1 MNTSNSPFK
10 FLEPY
15 TQEDSDLFFGRDVD
29 IEVLYE
35 MTQKSKLILV
45 YGQSGSGKTSLI
57 QSGLSSK
64 FSEADW
70 LGVWVRRRN
79 NINTSVI
86 EEINKQLE
94 TPLGKEV
101 SLKDAVSDLY
111 LDYLTPVYLVFDQ
124 FEELFI
130 SGDATEQANFYQ
142 SIKEVVQAKGRTT
155 CILVIREEYLAYLS
169 DFEKVIPSLF
179 KHRYRLEKV
188 NKNKLEHILTEM
200 LTAANIALEEGANII
215 ATIVNKLMPDRK
227 TEVEFS
233 HLQYLLDKLY
243 KKAKLKDGKTY
254 FSTKLIKEEAGELK
268 NVIED
273 FLAEVVA
280 KIDAKMGKKNGEGWE
295 VLKKLITD
303 QNTKKMLNEQDILNF
318 WKP

>member
-1 MNTSNSPFK
+1 
-10 FLEPY
+10 
-15 TQEDSDLFFGRDVD
+15 
-29 IEVLYE
+29 
-35 MTQKSKLILV
+35 
-45 YGQSGSGKTSLI
+45 
-57 QSGLSSK
+57 
-64 FSEADW
+64 
-70 LGVWVRRRN
+70 
-79 NINTSVI
+79 
-86 EEINKQLE
+86 
-94 TPLGKEV
+94 
-101 SLKDAVSDLY
+101 
-111 LDYLTPVYLVFDQ
+111 
-124 FEELFI
+124 
-130 SGDATEQANFYQ
+130 
-142 SIKEVVQAKGRTT
+142 
-155 CILVIREEYLAYLS
+155 LVIREEYLAYLS